1 MLGNGIDRGAFERSL
16 IERLVDSG
24 KLDQPAADRALRL
37 RAASSERME
46 ALLIK
51 LGLVSERDIAEMLAR
66 ELGLPLVSPPD
77 YPETAVLE
85 DKISRK
91 FLRQVGVLPLAET
104 GDGIVVAM
112 TDPLDSYAAQALE
125 MAAGRPVLRQVAL
138 PSELEAA
145 QARLFDGE
153 RGEDAKVAAAALA
166 ATDEDL
172 LEDVDRLRDLASEGP
187 VIRLVSQ
194 IINRA
199 IEQRASDIHI
209 EPFQSRLA
217 VRYRVDGLLQDAGAP
232 PTQLRAAIISRVKIM
247 AKLNI
252 AERRL
257 PQDGRIRLAI
267 QGRDYDLRVSSVP
280 TLHGESVVMRI
291 LDRTSLMEDLT
302 DLGFSEEMLPPFLS
316 VLERPQGI
324 LLVTG
329 PTGSGK
335 TTTLYTSLMRLNAP
349 EKKLFTV
356 EDPIEYQLEGV
367 NQIQIKPQ
375 IGLSFAQVLRSVL
388 RQDPD
393 IIMIGEIRDLE
404 TAQIAIQAA
413 LTGHLVL
420 STLHT
425 NSAAATVTRLLDM
438 GVEDYLLTST
448 VTGVLAQRLVRRL
461 CPACREPH
469 DVLPELAAQLR
480 LERAAD
486 GRPPRFYRPSGC
498 ELCNGTGY
506 SGRVAV
512 MELLTMSDALR
523 RLILKH
529 AESNELHRVALQE
542 GMRSM
547 YEDGIAKARAGIT
560 SIEEVFR
567 VTRDV

>member
-1 MLGNGIDRGAFERSL
+1 MLGNGSDRGAFERSL
-16 IERLVDSG
+16 IERLVDAG

-37 RAASSERME
+37 RAASAERLE

-51 LGLVSERDIAEMLAR
+51 LGLVSERDVAETLAR
-66 ELGLPLVSPPD
+66 ELGLPLVAPPD
-77 YPETAVLE
+77 YPDAVILE

-104 GDGIVVAM
+104 AEGIVVAM
-112 TDPLDSYAAQALE
+112 TDPLDGYAAQALE
-125 MAAGRPVLRQVAL
+125 MAAGRPVLRQIAL

-145 QARLFDGE
+145 QARLFDSE
-153 RGEDAKVAAAALA
+153 RSEAAKVADAAQEGS
-166 ATDEDL
+166 DEDL

-194 IINRA
+194 IMNRA

-209 EPFQSRLA
+209 EPFQNRLA
-217 VRYRVDGLLQDAGAP
+217 VRYRIDGMLHEAGSP
-232 PTQLRAAIISRVKIM
+232 PARLRAAIISRVKIM

-291 LDRTSLMEDLT
+291 LDRTSLVEDLT
-302 DLGFSEEMLPPFLS
+302 DLGFSEETLPPFLG

-335 TTTLYTSLMRLNAP
+335 TTTLYTSLMRLNSP

-367 NQIQIKPQ
+367 NQVQIKPQ
-375 IGLSFAQVLRSVL
+375 IGLSFAQVLRSIL

-438 GVEDYLLTST
+438 GVEDYLVTST
-448 VTGVLAQRLVRRL
+448 ISGVLAQRLVRRL
-461 CPACREPH
+461 CPTCREPYQ
-469 DVLPELAAQLR
+469 VLPELAQQLR
-480 LERAAD
+480 LD
-486 GRPPRFYRPSGC
+486 PRTARLYRPRGC
-498 ELCNGTGY
+498 ELCSGTGY

-547 YEDGIAKARAGIT
+547 YEDGVAKACAGIT

>member
-16 IERLVDSG
+16 IERLVDTG

-37 RAASSERME
+37 RAASAERLE

-51 LGLVSERDIAEMLAR
+51 LGLVSERDVAEALAS
-66 ELGLPLVSPPD
+66 ELSLPLVALPD
-77 YPETAVLE
+77 YPDAVILE

-104 GDGIVVAM
+104 ADGIVVAM

-125 MAAGRPVLRQVAL
+125 MAAGRPVLRQIAL

-145 QARLFDGE
+145 QARLFDSE
-153 RGEDAKVAAAALA
+153 RGEVAKVVDTVAEGS
-166 ATDEDL
+166 DEDL

-194 IINRA
+194 LITRA

-217 VRYRVDGLLQDAGAP
+217 VRYRIDGMLHDAASP
-232 PTQLRAAIISRVKIM
+232 PARLRAAIISRVKIM

-257 PQDGRIRLAI
+257 PQDGRIRTAI

-291 LDRTSLMEDLT
+291 LDRTSLVEDLG
-302 DLGFSEEMLPPFLS
+302 DLGFSAQTLPPFLG

-335 TTTLYTSLMRLNAP
+335 TTTLYTSLLRLNSP

-367 NQIQIKPQ
+367 NQVQIKPQ
-375 IGLSFAQVLRSVL
+375 IGLSFAQVLRSIL

-438 GVEDYLLTST
+438 GVDDYLVTST
-448 VTGVLAQRLVRRL
+448 ITGVLAQRLVRRL
-461 CPACREPH
+461 CPACREGY

-480 LERAAD
+480 LDPAAD
-486 GRPPRFYRPSGC
+486 GRPARFYRPRGC
-498 ELCNGTGY
+498 ELCSGTGY

-512 MELLTMSDALR
+512 MELLTMSDTIR
-523 RLILKH
+523 RLVLKH
-529 AESNELHRVALQE
+529 AESGELHRVALQE

-547 YEDGIAKARAGIT
+547 YEDGVAKARAGVT